1 MDPDRFIGVQS
12 KIVVGE
18 AYAKGL
24 EGLETGMELLVLFAF
39 HLSSRAPL
47 MVHPRGDTSRKKRGV
62 FATCSPNRP
71 TGIGTGHCKLLGR
84 DGNILVVEDLEAING
99 SPVIDINPSTACV
112 RCERDKRSAHLKS
125 ERMKDVRPTTSIV
138 IEAIFNI
145 LGPLSNVAFL
155 DLFAG
160 TGRVALEAWS
170 RGARPVVAV
179 ELLRRRCEA
188 VKRAGVKPEEG
199 LVLLFMDVRRAIRWL
214 DKRGY
219 SFNVIFAD
227 PPYDLSWATENA
239 RTARI
244 EKGSRPPRRRYNV
257 GEVEQGDS
265 KTAYPNAFNSSMR
278 GGTAILSFR
287 RLGSRGD

>member
-1 MDPDRFIGVQS
+1 
-12 KIVVGE
+12 
-18 AYAKGL
+18 
-24 EGLETGMELLVLFAF
+24 
-39 HLSSRAPL
+39 
-47 MVHPRGDTSRKKRGV
+47 
-62 FATCSPNRP
+62 
-71 TGIGTGHCKLLGR
+71 
-84 DGNILVVEDLEAING
+84 
-99 SPVIDINPSTACV
+99 
-112 RCERDKRSAHLKS
+112 
-125 ERMKDVRPTTSIV
+125 MKDVRPTTSIL

-188 VKRAGVKPEEG
+188 VKKAGVKPEEG

-227 PPYDLSWATENA
+227 PPYDSSWATETLELLTSK
-239 RTARI
+239 RGLVRPGGVI
-244 EKGSRPPRRRYNV
+244 MLERSSREIVNGIPKCLQLVDERRY
-257 GEVEQGDS
+257 GD
-265 KTAYPNAFNSSMR
+265 TV
-278 GGTAILSFR
+278 LSTFR
-287 RLGSRGD
+287 FAEGD

>member
-1 MDPDRFIGVQS
+1 M
-12 KIVVGE
+12 
-18 AYAKGL
+18 KG
-24 EGLETGMELLVLFAF
+24 
-39 HLSSRAPL
+39 
-47 MVHPRGDTSRKKRGV
+47 
-62 FATCSPNRP
+62 
-71 TGIGTGHCKLLGR
+71 
-84 DGNILVVEDLEAING
+84 
-99 SPVIDINPSTACV
+99 
-112 RCERDKRSAHLKS
+112 
-125 ERMKDVRPTTSIV
+125 VRPTTSIV

-214 DKRGY
+214 YKRGY

-227 PPYDLSWATENA
+227 PPYDSSWATETLELLTSK
-239 RTARI
+239 RGLVRPGGVI
-244 EKGSRPPRRRYNV
+244 MLERSSREIVNGIPKCLQLVDERRY
-257 GEVEQGDS
+257 GD
-265 KTAYPNAFNSSMR
+265 TV
-278 GGTAILSFR
+278 LSTFR
-287 RLGSRGD
+287 FAEGD